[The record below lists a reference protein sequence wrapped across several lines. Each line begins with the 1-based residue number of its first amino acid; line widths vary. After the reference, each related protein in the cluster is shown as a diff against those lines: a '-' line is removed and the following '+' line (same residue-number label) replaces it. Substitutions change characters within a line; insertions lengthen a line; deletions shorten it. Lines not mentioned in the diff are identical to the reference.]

1 MKNEQSTLKR
11 QRIARLSL
19 ARNKAKDPD
28 MKRIWGNKIKEIE
41 GKPIHYG
48 DDPNWRL
55 RWSKLFRRMP

>member
-1 MKNEQSTLKR
+1 MKNEQSILKR
-11 QRIARLSL
+11 QRKARLSL

-28 MKRIWGNKIKEIE
+28 MKRIWGNKIKEIDN
-41 GKPIHYG
+41 KPIHYG

>member
-1 MKNEQSTLKR
+1 MTREKNTLKK

-19 ARNKAKDPD
+19 ARNNAMDPD
-28 MKRIWGNKIKEIE
+28 MKRIWGNKIKETE